1 MIDSCVKITLDV
13 RETSA
18 PVVVKAKRSDTG
30 RRILISLADGGMPYT
45 ISEDCFATFTGRK
58 ADKTTINNACSIAN
72 NVIEYVFTEQTCAAV
87 GRMNAEIRLYG
98 SGDKLL
104 TSASFILEV
113 HDSVWHEGDPV
124 SEDEMTALDAL
135 ILETTALKH
144 EVEQKLAN
152 GEFVG
157 EQGPQGEAGPQ
168 GPRGVPGPQGPEGE
182 RGPAG
187 PPGAMAFEELTP
199 EQIELLRGPKG
210 PKGDTGATGP
220 QGPKGDT
227 GAQGPKG
234 DTGETGPQGPQG
246 EQGERGIQGEAGP
259 RGEKGETGNSG
270 VWLASD
276 PPPDESYTVWVDPSE
291 DASSTEDWVF
301 TLADGSTV
309 TKKVVVL

>member
-13 RETSA
+13 RETNA

-58 ADKTTINNACSIAN
+58 ADKTTINNACAIAN

-87 GRMNAEIRLYG
+87 GRMSAEIRLYG
-98 SGDKLL
+98 SEDKLL

-113 HDSVWHEGDPV
+113 HDSVWHENDPV

-157 EQGPQGEAGPQ
+157 EQGPKGDVGPQGPRGEAGPQ
-168 GPRGVPGPQGPEGE
+168 GERGEQGVQGIQGERGPKGEQGIRGESGPQGPQGE
-182 RGPAG
+182 RGPEG
-187 PPGAMAFEELTP
+187 PPGAISFDELTP
-199 EQIELLRGPKG
+199 DQVEALRGPTG

-220 QGPKGDT
+220 QGPAGSNGKTPVRGTDYWT
-227 GAQGPKG
+227 AADIAEIKSYVDDAILGGA
-234 DTGETGPQGPQG
+234 
-246 EQGERGIQGEAGP
+246 
-259 RGEKGETGNSG
+259 
-270 VWLASD
+270 W
-276 PPPDESYTVWVDPSE
+276 
-291 DASSTEDWVF
+291 
-301 TLADGSTV
+301 
-309 TKKVVVL
+309 